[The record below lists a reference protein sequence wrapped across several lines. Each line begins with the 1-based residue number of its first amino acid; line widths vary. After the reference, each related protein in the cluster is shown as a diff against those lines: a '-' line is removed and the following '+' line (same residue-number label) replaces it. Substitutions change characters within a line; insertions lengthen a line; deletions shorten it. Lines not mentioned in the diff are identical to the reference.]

1 MFFSLLRFIFY
12 FIKICILSNLLIVA
26 SSCCQQQLYLLFYHQ
41 HKACQTS
48 VYCIASELTV
58 DS

>member
-48 VYCIASELTV
+48 VYCTASV
-58 DS
+58 RAVGY

>member
-12 FIKICILSNLLIVA
+12 FIKICILSNLLIAA

-48 VYCIASELTV
+48 VYYTASALAV
-58 DS
+58 GY